1 MLLTEKQKRFVD
13 EYLVDLNATQAAIRA
28 GYSERSASAIGCENL
43 GKPELADAISVAQAE
58 RSRRT
63 KVTAD
68 DVVAELWRIATTS
81 SSDRTRVLALS
92 WLGKHLAMFTQRAHV
107 SVELPQVQFVLTR
120 ESIPG
125 PADSSS
131 GRVSESRGSCG

>member
-1 MLLTEKQKRFVD
+1 MLPTEKQRRFVD

-43 GKPELADAISVAQAE
+43 SKPELADAISMAQAE
-58 RSRRT
+58 RSSRT

-68 DVVAELWRIATTS
+68 DVLRELWRIATTS

-92 WLGKHLAMFTQRAHV
+92 WLGKHLAMFTQRVQV
-107 SVELPQVQFVLTR
+107 SDELPKIHFVLTD
-120 ESIPG
+120 ESTCT
-125 PADSSS
+125 ATDSRS
-131 GRVSESRGSCG
+131 GRVSESRRGSG